1 MLGYPFV
8 NHFRGT
14 KPLRLLPRTA
24 FKSRLARGKSKILSG
39 KRTIPTR
46 KRNRA
51 LQESRTQA
59 RRAVPIVQKEIAS
72 NKNGRKYAKKGSYN
86 NMLRRALRREM
97 KPRKPF
103 AFSPSLAQ
111 ILRDIK
117 KECNEGNH
125 SRKFLESRL
134 RTAMLLAKAE
144 PIIRYENAR
153 HAYLKACRESKREY
167 SEKSMAARAGRSSSH

>member
-1 MLGYPFV
+1 M

-24 FKSRLARGKSKILSG
+24 FKFRLARGKSKILSE

-51 LQESRTQA
+51 LLKSRTQA
-59 RRAVPIVQKEIAS
+59 RRAEPTIQKETAS
-72 NKNGRKYAKKGSYN
+72 CKNGRKSAKESAKN
-86 NMLRRALRREM
+86 ILRALRRKM
-97 KPRKPF
+97 KPF
-103 AFSPSLAQ
+103 ACSPGLAQ
-111 ILRDIK
+111 MLRDIK

-134 RTAMLLAKAE
+134 ITAMLLAKAE
-144 PIIRYENAR
+144 PIIRYENSR
-153 HAYLKACRESKREY
+153 NAYLEACRYSKRHY
-167 SEKSMAARAGRSSSH
+167 SK